1 VVEDVQ
7 DFCSSDSSQL
17 VAFYYFSFSD
27 SQKQSTTNFLR
38 SILAQMIKQSDNAF
52 HTAAP
57 LYDDTEDSEPQLDAL
72 KTMLR
77 AIIAA
82 HGCVFIVA
90 DALDEC
96 PGVTAAQDERQL
108 VSETLEEIISWQLD
122 SLHLMITSRKIADL
136 ESMIDEIPGVV
147 TVLIQNDHVD
157 ADTRLYVA
165 SELQKDKKLRSWPPG
180 IRAEIETTL
189 AKGANGM

>member
-1 VVEDVQ
+1 
-7 DFCSSDSSQL
+7 
-17 VAFYYFSFSD
+17 
-27 SQKQSTTNFLR
+27 
-38 SILAQMIKQSDNAF
+38 MIKQSNKAF

-57 LYDDTEDSEPQLDAL
+57 LYDDTDDPEPQIDTL

-77 AIIAA
+77 AIIEV

-122 SLHLMITSRKIADL
+122 SLHLMITSRKVADL
-136 ESMIDEIPGVV
+136 ESVIDVIPGVV
-147 TVLIQNDHVD
+147 IVLIQNDHVNP
-157 ADTRLYVA
+157 DTRLYVT

-180 IRAEIETTL
+180 IRTKIETTL
-189 AKGANGM
+189 AEGANGM